1 MLELELELKE
11 NYTFLKVINFFT
23 QLPDSISSY
32 AKALFVH
39 EDGTF
44 LREDLQKSADAGFNP
59 ALFDMGLYYFS
70 ISDMN
75 YYAEYMKKA
84 ADQGYIPAQN
94 HLFQNASQTN

>member
-1 MLELELELKE
+1 MKLKE

-59 ALFDMGLYYFS
+59 ALFAMAIYSFVYKVIKIYYLK
-70 ISDMN
+70 
-75 YYAEYMKKA
+75 YMKKA

-94 HLFQNASQTN
+94 HLFKNASQTN